1 MNNTQIFIIANYQNN
16 NNDFIIS
23 CNMNDLININ
33 SKFNHYNSINKIYKE
48 LLNFFNS
55 KINKI
60 EINYSEEILALQ
72 LKNFINEENITLYL
86 YKILSVKKTFIIHNN
101 ELIPIINNVLNRCLT
116 NYINLNTN
124 YSNYYLSNTLFPHI
138 YILVY
143 IISIRLI
150 ISLSLLCINYKDNFY
165 FNEPSLIVSRKEIT
179 IISNWINPKYS
190 FKYSLFYRAS
200 LDGDLSKDFHR
211 YCEEKGPTI
220 TLVFSVDGW
229 RLRFIETNWTANSG
243 PAFRESPNSF
253 IFSLNLMKKYPPQT
267 NSSSIL
273 CEYSKGPTFGYGY
286 DFSIEN
292 NSLSDENSC
301 CAPTTFGNMNVNNE
315 FCGND
320 VLDLT

>member
-1 MNNTQIFIIANYQNN
+1 M
-16 NNDFIIS
+16 
-23 CNMNDLININ
+23 
-33 SKFNHYNSINKIYKE
+33 
-48 LLNFFNS
+48 
-55 KINKI
+55 
-60 EINYSEEILALQ
+60 
-72 LKNFINEENITLYL
+72 
-86 YKILSVKKTFIIHNN
+86 
-101 ELIPIINNVLNRCLT
+101 
-116 NYINLNTN
+116 
-124 YSNYYLSNTLFPHI
+124 
-138 YILVY
+138 
-143 IISIRLI
+143 
-150 ISLSLLCINYKDNFY
+150 
-165 FNEPSLIVSRKEIT
+165 IVSRKEIT